1 MVKLEPLGE
10 EDYRNWYAWQMDDYT
25 QETIRAGLDEEAARE
40 KAKSDMEGA
49 LPEGLQSKNT
59 YLYSVQ
65 DETTG
70 EKIGVLWLNLSE
82 RAGRKSIFI
91 YDIVIWEPYRG
102 KGYGTAT
109 MQALEDR
116 ARELGATRI
125 ALHVFGHNQVAR
137 NLYKKM
143 GYIETNVNMAK
154 DL

>member
-10 EDYRNWYAWQMDDYT
+10 EDYRNWYAWQMEDYT

-49 LPEGLQSKNT
+49 LPEGRQSQNT
-59 YLYSVQ
+59 YIYSVQ
-65 DETTG
+65 DETTD
-70 EKIGVLWLNLSE
+70 EKVGVLWLNLSE

-116 ARELGATRI
+116 ARELGASRI
-125 ALHVFGHNQVAR
+125 ALHVFGHNHVAR